1 MARARD
7 DCGGIALFSASLEYI
22 DEGLIVALLL
32 VGIGGSRGES
42 ARVMKDDTSGGKVIL
57 DSLRSLV
64 SWTFSGEGRSE
75 GAG

>member
-1 MARARD
+1 M
-7 DCGGIALFSASLEYI
+7 ALFSASLEYI